1 MSVPIASSLPAAPE
15 HTPQAPGGAKK
26 QQKQQQQKGH
36 QQGPEFSQQKGRVE
50 SKQPNQA
57 SRPATAGSAGQNNRP
72 ADHPKGDSK
81 QQQVNQTGGAK
92 TQQQPTRSAPK
103 TPTRLSLF
111 DHLPRKLA
119 IANPY
124 SIEGDVSLHSATI
137 KLGKLKS
144 GQRSNWNYRKAN
156 LLAAIIC
163 RLTLQNRFCAVRRW

>member
-1 MSVPIASSLPAAPE
+1 MSAPITSTASAAAEHSLQP
-15 HTPQAPGGAKK
+15 PGGAKK

-50 SKQPNQA
+50 SKQANQA
-57 SRPATAGSAGQNNRP
+57 SRPATVGSAGQNNRQ
-72 ADHPKGDSK
+72 ADHPRNDSK
-81 QQQVNQTGGAK
+81 QQQVNQAGGAK

-119 IANPY
+119 LANPY
-124 SIEGDVSLHSATI
+124 SIEGDISLHSATI

-144 GQRSNWNYRKAN
+144 AHRPIVINRNTT
-156 LLAAIIC
+156 LTAIIC
-163 RLTLQNRFCAVRRW
+163 RFTLQDWIRAV